1 MPVIVIGADT
11 PLGDAITGAL
21 SAGGGEVRA
30 FVSSPEVARRL
41 RKAGVKAAVGDVSD
55 ASHVGAAAIGCF
67 SAIVIPEA
75 AFDNRE
81 RSFADSA
88 ADIIAGWALALSEAS
103 VQRLIWVE
111 DSRVSIG
118 DLERSTSEVVTVATD
133 RRTPQQIATEVAL
146 LDSMGSPEEV

>member
-41 RKAGVKAAVGDVSD
+41 RNSGVKAAVGDVSD

-67 SAIVIPEA
+67 SAVVIPEA
-75 AFDNRE
+75 AFDERE
-81 RSFADSA
+81 RSFSDSPEA
-88 ADIIAGWALALSEAS
+88 TVTGWTRALAEAS
-103 VQRLIWVE
+103 VQRLIWIE
-111 DSRVSIG
+111 DSRASIG
-118 DLERSTSEVVTVATD
+118 DLEGSAFQVVWVATN
-133 RRTPQQIATEVAL
+133 RRSPQQIAAEVER
-146 LDSMGSPEEV
+146 LDGLGSPQEV